1 MTFWGN
7 NMINEIY
14 KEKIRLLS
22 PTEYQEETGM
32 GARFIIIC
40 KDNASYILDLGK
52 DIVSIIN
59 KYSFPDR
66 SWPSVDQWIDILPKK
81 FTDRF
86 SLEVQNS
93 NPQDKEDSW
102 SLEVWLYWMN
112 PQHRTWFWWDSA
124 LFDVPIKYTHFVVSV
139 KTISELPY
147 FSANSF
153 KWLFKACGA
162 IEVISEDEL

>member
-1 MTFWGN
+1 MMFWGN

-22 PTEYQEETGM
+22 PTEYQEEIGM

-52 DIVSIIN
+52 YIVSIIN

-66 SWPSVDQWIDILPKK
+66 PWPSVDQWIDILPKN

-86 SLEVQNS
+86 SLKVQNS

-124 LFDVPIKYTHFVVSV
+124 LFDVPIKDTHFVVSV

>member
-1 MTFWGN
+1 MMSSGN
-7 NMINEIY
+7 NIMNEVY
-14 KEKIRLLS
+14 KENIRLLS
-22 PTEYQEETGM
+22 STEYQEETGM
-32 GARFIIIC
+32 GARFIVIC
-40 KDNASYILDLGK
+40 KDNASYIMDLGK

-59 KYSFPDR
+59 KYSVPDQP
-66 SWPSVDQWIDILPKK
+66 WPSVEQWAYILPKN

-86 SLEVQNS
+86 FLEAGNS
-93 NPQDKEDSW
+93 NLQDKDNSW

-124 LFDVPIKYTHFVVSV
+124 LFDEPIKDTHFVVSV